1 MQEGPIIG
9 TGNGTD
15 RHIKGDR
22 RKAAG
27 VYMGIPPGSN
37 FKTQLCSTHCG
48 FD

>member
-1 MQEGPIIG
+1 MLRAQLKIREMQEGPIIG

-27 VYMGIPPGSN
+27 VYRGVPPGSK
-37 FKTQLCSTHCG
+37 FKT
-48 FD
+48 